1 MPSDP
6 LAPQD
11 VILPVAT
18 SVRAAARRAAPKR
31 SRRLGLLTAVV
42 LAAWHPGRAVAGTP
56 PQLGNAAGPLSRLGS
71 STGRVVVGSKNFE
84 ESRLLG
90 EMFAQ
95 LIEAR
100 TGLSAER
107 RLGLAGTQV
116 CFEALKSGAID
127 VYPEY
132 TGTGLV
138 SILGEAPAG
147 GASATLRRVRAEFL
161 ARWNLWWVAPLGFQN
176 AYQIAVPSG
185 LARRDGLATL
195 SDLARAAPRLRA
207 AFGHEFLERDDGL
220 PGLARTYG
228 IHFGSVQSMQETL
241 KYQATRAGG
250 VDVLDVY
257 TTDARLLLYG
267 LTVLRDDRGFFP
279 PYEAAALARGATLSA
294 HPELGAV
301 LGMLGGAFD
310 EEAMRRLNLR
320 LQEGKES
327 EATVARDALTALGL
341 VPGAPVVPHP
351 ETPWL
356 GAPAAPQSAGTT
368 AGRAGNSL
376 AGPLPGTAAR
386 RQRES
391 GFAAGLRDA
400 WQGRAQL
407 ASRVWTHLGLCA
419 VALLLGALVA
429 IPLGLYLE
437 RHRHGAEPVI
447 GLLGLIQ
454 TVPSLALLAFMIP
467 VLGIGA
473 LPAVTALWLYSL
485 FPMVRNTYTG
495 VRDADPRAVE
505 AATALGMT
513 PGQVLREVRLPL
525 AAPVLMAGVRTAAV
539 ITVGT
544 ATLAA
549 FIGAGGLGEPIVT
562 GLQLANSGMILSGA
576 IPAAALA
583 LLVDLA
589 LAAVERVLRPAGL
602 AGQAVAAAA
611 APQPSGEGR

>member
-1 MPSDP
+1 MRERQPTMRRRFQP
-6 LAPQD
+6 AL
-11 VILPVAT
+11 L
-18 SVRAAARRAAPKR
+18 AAAVALSGGWDAGVAA
-31 SRRLGLLTAVV
+31 
-42 LAAWHPGRAVAGTP
+42 AASTGG
-56 PQLGNAAGPLSRLGS
+56 AAGPPRLGAPPRS
-71 STGRVVVGSKNFE
+71 RGGAETVVVGSKNFE

-100 TGLSAER
+100 TWLRVER
-107 RLGLAGTQV
+107 RLGLAGTQI
-116 CFEALKSGAID
+116 CFEALKSGAVD

-138 SILGEAPAG
+138 SILGESAGAG

-161 ARWNLWWVAPLGFQN
+161 ARWDLWWIAPLGFEN
-176 AYQIAVPSG
+176 AYEIAVPTE
-185 LARRDGLATL
+185 LARRERLATL

-207 AFGHEFLERDDGL
+207 AFGHEFLQRDDGL

-228 IHFGSVQSMQETL
+228 IRFRSVQSMQETL

-257 TTDARLLLYG
+257 TTDARLLLYH

-279 PYEAAALARGATLSA
+279 PYEAAPLVRGATLAA

-301 LGMLGGAFD
+301 LGLLAGALD
-310 EEAMRRLNLR
+310 EDTMRRLNLR

-327 EATVARDALTALGL
+327 EVTVARDALAALGL
-341 VPGAPVVPHP
+341 VAAPGAATGRASPGGASGASR
-351 ETPWL
+351 T
-356 GAPAAPQSAGTT
+356 GAPNPANPANPDIAGSGQPASRRAA
-368 AGRAGNSL
+368 
-376 AGPLPGTAAR
+376 
-386 RQRES
+386 
-391 GFAAGLRDA
+391 GFAAILWRD
-400 WQGRAQL
+400 RAAL
-407 ASRVWTHLGLCA
+407 ARRVLTHLELCG
-419 VALLLGALVA
+419 VALLLGALLA

-437 RHRHGAEPVI
+437 RHRRGAEPVI
-447 GLLGLIQ
+447 GVLGLIQ

-467 VLGIGA
+467 FLGVGA
-473 LPAVTALWLYSL
+473 LPAVAALWLYSL

-562 GLQLANSGMILSGA
+562 GLQLANTGMILSGA

-583 LLVDLA
+583 LLVDIG
-589 LAAVERVLRPAGL
+589 LAAVERALRPAGL
-602 AGQAVAAAA
+602 EVSGARGAGPTAAAD
-611 APQPSGEGR
+611 S

>member
-1 MPSDP
+1 MPRRRLQP
-6 LAPQD
+6 AL
-11 VILPVAT
+11 L
-18 SVRAAARRAAPKR
+18 AAALVLGSAWHAGGAGTARGGGTA
-31 SRRLGLLTAVV
+31 RLGAPPRS
-42 LAAWHPGRAVAGTP
+42 PGGAD
-56 PQLGNAAGPLSRLGS
+56 
-71 STGRVVVGSKNFE
+71 RVVVGSKNFE

-100 TGLSAER
+100 TWLRVER
-107 RLGLAGTQV
+107 RLGLAGTQI

-138 SILGEAPAG
+138 SILGERAGGG
-147 GASATLRRVRAEFL
+147 GASAALRRVRAEFL
-161 ARWNLWWVAPLGFQN
+161 ARWDLWWIAPLGFEN
-176 AYQIAVPSG
+176 AYEIAVPSE
-185 LARRDGLATL
+185 LARRERLATL

-207 AFGHEFLERDDGL
+207 AFGHEFLQRDDGL

-228 IHFGSVQSMQETL
+228 IHFRSIQSMQETL

-257 TTDARLLLYG
+257 TTDARLLTYG

-279 PYEAAALARGATLSA
+279 PYEAAPLARGATLAA

-301 LGMLGGAFD
+301 LGLLAGALD
-310 EEAMRRLNLR
+310 ENTMRRLNLR
-320 LQEGKES
+320 LEGGRET
-327 EATVARDALTALGL
+327 EGAVARDALSALGL
-341 VPGAPVVPHP
+341 VFAPGA
-351 ETPWL
+351 TAG
-356 GAPAAPQSAGTT
+356 GAA
-368 AGRAGNSL
+368 AGRAAGGASPGL
-376 AGPLPGTAAR
+376 AAVLWRDRAALAR
-386 RQRES
+386 RV
-391 GFAAGLRDA
+391 L
-400 WQGRAQL
+400 
-407 ASRVWTHLGLCA
+407 THLELCGI
-419 VALLLGALVA
+419 ALLMGALLA

-437 RHRHGAEPVI
+437 RHRRGAEPVI

-467 VLGIGA
+467 FLGVGA
-473 LPAVTALWLYSL
+473 MPAVAALWLYSL

-562 GLQLANSGMILSGA
+562 GLQLANTGMILSGA
-576 IPAAALA
+576 VPAAALA
-583 LLVDLA
+583 LLVDIG
-589 LAAVERVLRPAGL
+589 LAAVERALRPAGL
-602 AGQAVAAAA
+602 EVSGARSAGA
-611 APQPSGEGR
+611 APAAED

>member
-1 MPSDP
+1 MRRRSPKVAL
-6 LAPQD
+6 LA
-11 VILPVAT
+11 AT
-18 SVRAAARRAAPKR
+18 IALGASWGGGGAGATGTAARPP
-31 SRRLGLLTAVV
+31 RLGA
-42 LAAWHPGRAVAGTP
+42 P
-56 PQLGNAAGPLSRLGS
+56 PPSRGGAD
-71 STGRVVVGSKNFE
+71 TIVVGSKNFE

-100 TGLSAER
+100 TWLRVER
-107 RLGLAGTQV
+107 RLGLAGTQI

-138 SILGEAPAG
+138 SILGESAGGG
-147 GASATLRRVRAEFL
+147 GASAALRRVRAEFL
-161 ARWNLWWVAPLGFQN
+161 ARWDLWWIAPLGFEN
-176 AYQIAVPSG
+176 AYEIAVPTE
-185 LARRDGLATL
+185 LARRERLATL

-207 AFGHEFLERDDGL
+207 AFGHEFLQRDDGL

-228 IHFGSVQSMQETL
+228 IHFRSVQAMQETL

-257 TTDARLLLYG
+257 TTDARLLLYR

-279 PYEAAALARGATLSA
+279 PYEAAPLARGATLAA

-301 LGMLGGAFD
+301 LGLLAGALD
-310 EEAMRRLNLR
+310 EDTMRRLNLR

-327 EATVARDALTALGL
+327 EVTVARDALAALGL
-341 VPGAPVVPHP
+341 VAAPGAA
-351 ETPWL
+351 T
-356 GAPAAPQSAGTT
+356 
-368 AGRAGNSL
+368 GRASPGGVSGASRTGGPNPGNPANPAL
-376 AGPLPGTAAR
+376 AGSGQPASRRTA
-386 RQRES
+386 
-391 GFAAGLRDA
+391 GFAAILWRD
-400 WQGRAQL
+400 RAAL
-407 ASRVWTHLGLCA
+407 VRRVWTHLELCG
-419 VALLLGALVA
+419 VALLLGALLA

-437 RHRHGAEPVI
+437 RHRRGAEPVI
-447 GLLGLIQ
+447 GVLGLIQ

-467 VLGIGA
+467 FLGVGA
-473 LPAVTALWLYSL
+473 LPAVAALWLYSL

-562 GLQLANSGMILSGA
+562 GLQLANTGMILSGA
-576 IPAAALA
+576 VPAAALA
-583 LLVDLA
+583 LLVDIG
-589 LAAVERVLRPAGL
+589 LAAVERALRPAGL
-602 AGQAVAAAA
+602 EVSGAAGAGPAPAA
-611 APQPSGEGR
+611 QG